1 MLTHTFRVTQL
12 FITAYNPISSINK
25 SIWLDYI
32 IKQRNIQQILCWGG
46 SYFPNKDLLFYLMQD
61 SEQVT
66 QFQQTSNLKQWM
78 HEHCVCK
85 HETPLP
91 HHQHHQDY
99 HDYFSWY
106 NNTKFLLH
114 HQSWWWWVTGH
125 WSMGWHWS
133 TSVRLF
139 FICWVMFSNADNKW
153 FILYHWWLIL
163 S

>member
-1 MLTHTFRVTQL
+1 MCLTIKCWHTHFRVTQL
-12 FITAYNPISSINK
+12 FITPYNPISSINK

-46 SYFPNKDLLFYLMQD
+46 SYSRFLNKDLLFHLMQD

-78 HEHCVCK
+78 PEHCVCK
-85 HETPLP
+85 YETPLP
-91 HHQHHQDY
+91 HHQHLQDY
-99 HDYFSWY
+99 LDYISWN
-106 NNTKFLLH
+106 NNTDFLLH

-133 TSVRLF
+133 RALVSDYSSYAGNVQ
-139 FICWVMFSNADNKW
+139 
-153 FILYHWWLIL
+153 
-163 S
+163 